1 MPAPL
6 FFKQTMARSRRGGT
20 RAKLSGALGSNIY
33 LVRRTAAGNT
43 EQVVQSRPESREYS
57 NTDAQVKARMIMG
70 QIQRMFHLIPDLIKT
85 GFATIPMGTLSL
97 QHFSKMNRPL
107 LADDYDTHYYTYG
120 AFDWQEKRSM
130 VAPAGCWKLTEGQW
144 PEINPDHVHVVANVP
159 TDVEF
164 SYDYTYHYA
173 TYGDLLE
180 HMKLQPGDRIYVVMF
195 RKDGEEMTPSIDIHF
210 FEASKSYPLNTL
222 LEDVAENELFT
233 YHGDM
238 DANNFADPDSL
249 TFTFGITAQDI
260 EPKVVIACFA
270 FIRFRKNTDGS
281 ILFSSSSF
289 QWYSAEP
296 WRYFPMH
303 APYDVF
309 DSWKNMRPI
318 HRLPEKYQEVQWLK
332 KVSTKQWSWSN
343 SFDPSYMSVE
353 CYCSFGQNGNIYAVG
368 GGSDKNRLSLQ
379 SFRQRACIYYR
390 TLTNALTR
398 VDLSSFVV
406 GQKSYYKCVPNP
418 NGFDIISDFGDIS
431 VSHNRWY
438 TAEPLLSLRLFGSDG
453 QTSQFT
459 LWEIKIRDIRD
470 DSLIYNLVPCYRK
483 SDNIAGFYDLVTNQF
498 LAPNTIVGDYEIGPN
513 V

>member
-6 FFKQTMARSRRGGT
+6 FSGKTMARSRRGGT

-33 LVRRTAAGNT
+33 LVRRTAAGST
-43 EQVVQSRPESREYS
+43 EQIVQSRPEGREYS

-144 PEINPDHVHVVANVP
+144 PEINPDHVHVVANIP

-164 SYDYTYHYA
+164 SYDYTDHYA

-238 DANNFADPDSL
+238 DANSFADPDAL

-260 EPKVVIACFA
+260 EPQVVIACFA
-270 FIRFRKNTDGS
+270 FIRFRKNADGS

-303 APYDVF
+303 TPYDVF
-309 DSWKNMRPI
+309 DSWKNLQPVS
-318 HRLPEKYQEVQWLK
+318 RLPEGYQEVQWLK
-332 KVSTKQWSWSN
+332 KVSTKAWVWDGVFN
-343 SFDPSYMSVE
+343 ASYMSVE
-353 CYCSFGQNGNIYAVG
+353 CYCCFGGTNTVFAIGCPNTGRALY
-368 GGSDKNRLSLQ
+368 LS
-379 SFRQRACIYYR
+379 C
-390 TLTNALTR
+390 
-398 VDLSSFVV
+398 LSSNATMLYIDATGILQRVSLTSLRV

-418 NGFDIISDFGDIS
+418 NGFVVTSDLGNIS
-431 VSHNRWY
+431 VSHDGWRTN
-438 TAEPLLSLRLFGSDG
+438 APLGLLRLFGTDG
-453 QTSQFT
+453 QTSNFT

-483 SDNIAGFYDLVTNQF
+483 SDNIAGFYDLVTNHF
-498 LAPNTIVGDYEIGPN
+498 ITSNTVVGDFEIGPK

>member
-1 MPAPL
+1 M
-6 FFKQTMARSRRGGT
+6 
-20 RAKLSGALGSNIY
+20 LSGALGSNIY
-33 LVRRTAAGNT
+33 LVRRSAANKS
-43 EQVVQSRPESREYS
+43 EQIIQSRPESREYS

-107 LADDYDTHYYTYG
+107 LADDYDNHYYTYG

-164 SYDYTYHYA
+164 SYDYTDHYA

-180 HMKLQPGDRIYVVMF
+180 HMKLQRGDRIYVVMF
-195 RKDGEEMTPSIDIHF
+195 RKDGADMIPSIDIHF

-222 LEDVAENELFT
+222 LEDVAENELFS

-249 TFTFGITAQDI
+249 TFTFNITAQDI
-260 EPKVVIACFA
+260 TPSVVIACFA
-270 FIRFRKNTDGS
+270 FIRFRKNADGS
-281 ILFSSSSF
+281 ILFSSSTF
-289 QWYSAEP
+289 QWYNSEP

-309 DSWKNMRPI
+309 DSWKNLRPVP
-318 HRLPEKYQEVQWLK
+318 RLPEEYQEVQWLK
-332 KVSTKQWSWSN
+332 KVSTKAWVWYNCYS
-343 SFDPSYMSVE
+343 PSYMSIE
-353 CYCSFGQNGNIYAVG
+353 CYCCFGGTHNVLGVG
-368 GGSDKNRLSLQ
+368 ASAAKIALILRCSSSKPIINYRDSSIGVKVAMLKSL
-379 SFRQRACIYYR
+379 R
-390 TLTNALTR
+390 
-398 VDLSSFVV
+398 V
-406 GQKSYYKCVPNP
+406 GQKSFYKCVPNAG
-418 NGFDIISDFGDIS
+418 GFVVTSDFGNVTIAHQGWDS
-431 VSHNRWY
+431 SEGFVTLY
-438 TAEPLLSLRLFGSDG
+438 LFGSAG
-453 QTSQFT
+453 QLSNFT
-459 LWEIKIRDIRD
+459 LWEIKIRNIQDN
-470 DSLIYNLVPCYRK
+470 SLVYDLVPCYRK
-483 SDNIAGFYDLVTNQF
+483 SDNIAGFYDLVTSKF
-498 LAPNTIVGDYEIGPN
+498 VISNTVVGDFEIGPN

>member
-1 MPAPL
+1 MPAPIFNL
-6 FFKQTMARSRRGGT
+6 ESMARSRRGGT

-43 EQVVQSRPESREYS
+43 EQIVQSRPESREYS

-164 SYDYTYHYA
+164 SYDYTDHYA

-260 EPKVVIACFA
+260 EPQVVIACFA
-270 FIRFRKNTDGS
+270 FIRFRKNADGS

-309 DSWKNMRPI
+309 NSWKNYP
-318 HRLPEKYQEVQWLK
+318 
-332 KVSTKQWSWSN
+332 
-343 SFDPSYMSVE
+343 
-353 CYCSFGQNGNIYAVG
+353 NI
-368 GGSDKNRLSLQ
+368 
-379 SFRQRACIYYR
+379 
-390 TLTNALTR
+390 
-398 VDLSSFVV
+398 
-406 GQKSYYKCVPNP
+406 
-418 NGFDIISDFGDIS
+418 
-431 VSHNRWY
+431 
-438 TAEPLLSLRLFGSDG
+438 
-453 QTSQFT
+453 
-459 LWEIKIRDIRD
+459 
-470 DSLIYNLVPCYRK
+470 
-483 SDNIAGFYDLVTNQF
+483 
-498 LAPNTIVGDYEIGPN
+498 
-513 V
+513 

>member
-6 FFKQTMARSRRGGT
+6 FLKQTMARSRRGGT

-85 GFATIPMGTLSL
+85 GFASIPMGTLSL

-107 LADDYDTHYYTYG
+107 LADDYDSHYYTYG

-164 SYDYTYHYA
+164 SYDYTDHYA

-180 HMKLQPGDRIYVVMF
+180 HMKLQRGDRIYVVMF
-195 RKDGEEMTPSIDIHF
+195 RKDGEDMIPSIDIHF

-238 DANNFADPDSL
+238 NANSFADPDAL

-260 EPKVVIACFA
+260 EPQVVIACFA
-270 FIRFRKNTDGS
+270 FIRFRKNADGS

-309 DSWKNMRPI
+309 NSWKNYP
-318 HRLPEKYQEVQWLK
+318 
-332 KVSTKQWSWSN
+332 
-343 SFDPSYMSVE
+343 
-353 CYCSFGQNGNIYAVG
+353 NI
-368 GGSDKNRLSLQ
+368 
-379 SFRQRACIYYR
+379 
-390 TLTNALTR
+390 
-398 VDLSSFVV
+398 
-406 GQKSYYKCVPNP
+406 
-418 NGFDIISDFGDIS
+418 
-431 VSHNRWY
+431 
-438 TAEPLLSLRLFGSDG
+438 
-453 QTSQFT
+453 
-459 LWEIKIRDIRD
+459 
-470 DSLIYNLVPCYRK
+470 
-483 SDNIAGFYDLVTNQF
+483 
-498 LAPNTIVGDYEIGPN
+498 
-513 V
+513 